1 MESKET
7 GRRLMIKFMIFN
19 VQMTKGVIR
28 KQLLLVAKNKVETKM
43 SGDDVMLIALILL
56 VIKA

>member
-7 GRRLMIKFMIFN
+7 GRMLMIKFMIFN

-28 KQLLLVAKNKVETKM
+28 KQLLLEAKNKVETKM